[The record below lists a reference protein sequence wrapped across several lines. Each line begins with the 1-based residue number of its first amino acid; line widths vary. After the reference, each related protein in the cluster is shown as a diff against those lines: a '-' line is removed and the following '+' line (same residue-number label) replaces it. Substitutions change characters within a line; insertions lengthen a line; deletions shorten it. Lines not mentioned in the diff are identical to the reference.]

1 MAVMFGTDGVRGV
14 ANRELTPELAFKLG
28 RAAASLLKPERGRGS
43 IVIGRDTRHSGPML
57 EGALLAGICSAG
69 LDVYL
74 AGVIP
79 TPAIAFLTRELEAC
93 AGAVISA
100 SHNPAPD
107 NGIKFFNH
115 KGFKLDDEL
124 EEKIEALVLGDLEGL
139 PRPTG
144 ADLGKVIPLPDA
156 VERYVNFLKNIVK
169 GDLTGL
175 KIVVDCANGAAYQAA
190 PILLRRLGAEVIILN
205 NEPDGININDECG
218 STHPA
223 GLQKAVLEH
232 KAHLGLAYDGDAD
245 RVIAV
250 DEKGELV
257 DGDKILVICG
267 LNLHEKNKLGK
278 KIVVTVM
285 SNWGLKQ
292 AFHKEKV
299 EVLETKVGDRFVLEK
314 MLESGAVLGGEQSG
328 HIIFLK
334 HNTTGDGILTSLQL
348 LQVLKEKGQPLSTLA
363 QAMETYPQVLRNVK
377 VKSKQGWEKNSAIQE
392 AIARGENTLS
402 GSGRIL
408 VRPSGTEPLIR
419 VMAEGKDRTQLE
431 TVVNLISDVIE
442 KELG

>member
-28 RAAASLLKPERGRGS
+28 RAAASLLKPEKGRGS

-156 VERYVNFLKNIVK
+156 VERYVNFLKNTVK

-175 KIVVDCANGAAYQAA
+175 KIVMDCANGAAYQAA
-190 PILLRRLGAEVIILN
+190 PILLRGLGAEIIVLN

-223 GLQKAVLEH
+223 GLQEAVLEH

-267 LNLHEKNKLGK
+267 LNLHKKNKLGE

>member
-1 MAVMFGTDGVRGV
+1 MAVMFGTDGVRGM
-14 ANRELTPELAFKLG
+14 ANRELTPELAFRLG
-28 RAAASLLKPERGRGS
+28 RAAAGLLKPERGRGS

-79 TPAIAFLTRELEAC
+79 TPAVAFLTRELGAC

-107 NGIKFFNH
+107 NGIKFFNQH
-115 KGFKLDDEL
+115 GFKLDDGL
-124 EEKIEALVLGDLEGL
+124 EEKIEALVLGDMEGL
-139 PRPTG
+139 PRPVG
-144 ADLGKVIPLPDA
+144 ADLGRAIPLPDA
-156 VERYVNFLKNIVK
+156 VERYVDYLEKTIKVDFA
-169 GDLTGL
+169 GL
-175 KIVVDCANGAAYQAA
+175 KIALDCANGAACQAA
-190 PILLRRLGAEVIILN
+190 PMLLRRLGAELVILN
-205 NEPDGININDECG
+205 NEPDGSNINDECG

-223 GLQKAVLEH
+223 GLQKAVLKH
-232 KAHLGLAYDGDAD
+232 QAHIGLAYDGDAD

-267 LNLHEKNKLGK
+267 LNLHDKNLLGG

-292 AFHKEKV
+292 AFHKDGI

-348 LQVLKEKGQPLSTLA
+348 LQVLKEKGQPLSILA
-363 QAMETYPQVLRNVK
+363 QAMQTYPQVLRNVK
-377 VKSKQGWEKNSAIQE
+377 VRSKQGWEKNSAIRE
-392 AIARGENTLS
+392 AIKRSEQTLS
-402 GSGRIL
+402 GLGRIL

-419 VMAEGKDRTQLE
+419 VMAEGENKEKLE
-431 TVVNLISDVIE
+431 SIVNNIAEVIE

>member
-1 MAVMFGTDGVRGV
+1 MAVMFGTDGVRGI
-14 ANRELTPELAFKLG
+14 ANCELTPELAFRLG
-28 RAAASLLKPERGRGS
+28 RAAASILKPERGRGS
-43 IVIGRDTRHSGPML
+43 VVIGRDTRHSGSML

-79 TPAIAFLTRELEAC
+79 TPAVAFLTRELGAC

-115 KGFKLDDEL
+115 HGFKLDDEL
-124 EEKIEALVLGDLEGL
+124 EEKIEALVLGDMEGL
-139 PRPTG
+139 PRPVA
-144 ADLGKVIPLPDA
+144 ADLCRAIPLTDA
-156 VERYVNFLKNIVK
+156 VERYVDYLEKTIK
-169 GDLTGL
+169 GDLAGL
-175 KIVVDCANGAAYQAA
+175 KVVLDCANGAACQAA
-190 PILLRRLGAEVIILN
+190 PLLFRRLGAELVILN
-205 NEPDGININDECG
+205 NEPDGSNINDECG

-223 GLQKAVLEH
+223 GLQKAVLKH
-232 KAHLGLAYDGDAD
+232 AAHLGLAYDGDAD

-250 DEKGELV
+250 DEKGKIV

-267 LNLHEKNKLGK
+267 LSLHDKNLLGGR
-278 KIVVTVM
+278 IVVTVM

-292 AFHKEKV
+292 AFHKEGI
-299 EVLETKVGDRFVLEK
+299 EVLETKVGDRFVLER

-348 LQVLKEKGQPLSTLA
+348 LQILKEKGQPLSILA
-363 QAMETYPQVLRNVK
+363 QAMQTYPQVLKNVK
-377 VKSKQGWEKNSAIQE
+377 VRSKQGWEKNSAIRE
-392 AIARGENTLS
+392 AINQGEHTLS
-402 GSGRIL
+402 GLGRIL

-419 VMAEGKDRTQLE
+419 VMAEGK
-431 TVVNLISDVIE
+431 NK
-442 KELG
+442 KELELIVNNIAEVIKNELG